1 LINQTFP
8 HTSHCL
14 GSGELLASFMGDVNG
29 GATGGFVLFD
39 EEFNV
44 KGRWES
50 HATPFGYGMLRT
62 FFSCTHSFDLF

>member
-1 LINQTFP
+1 
-8 HTSHCL
+8 
-14 GSGELLASFMGDVNG
+14 MGDVNG

-50 HATPFGYGMLRT
+50 HATPFGYGMPCSLSLART
-62 FFSCTHSFDLF
+62 LLYLS